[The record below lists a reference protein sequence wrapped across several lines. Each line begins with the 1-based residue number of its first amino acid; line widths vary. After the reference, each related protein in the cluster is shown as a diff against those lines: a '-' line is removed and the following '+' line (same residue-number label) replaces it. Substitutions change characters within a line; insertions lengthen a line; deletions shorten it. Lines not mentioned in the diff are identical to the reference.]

1 MFYIYM
7 YGMQYFLFIFHE
19 LYFVTLDVV
28 MDIFT
33 CTYQLPLSAKKERRQ
48 RSEIDTIKYK
58 TLHRTSCGNV
68 TKTQEIITHKRAKK
82 SVLNEWY
89 LLAFL
94 YVMFSCVCVT
104 FQFGV
109 LCQVWNLI
117 VLIPDVCLFPY

>member
-7 YGMQYFLFIFHE
+7 YGMQYLLFIFHE

-28 MDIFT
+28 MDILHVPINYH
-33 CTYQLPLSAKKERRQ
+33 YQQSKKEGKDQKSIQSNTRP
-48 RSEIDTIKYK
+48 Y
-58 TLHRTSCGNV
+58 GNV

-82 SVLNEWY
+82 SVLNVWY

-109 LCQVWNLI
+109 LVQVWNLI